1 MTFSAFETS
10 VEGGQPVELYI
21 LTVGATTYRWNN
33 SEDTLTIDGND
44 YTPLSIERS
53 KIVQGPEDRN
63 QTVTFTVPGTIPFVT
78 PYINSV
84 PAAQAVMTVRKLHRP
99 DFPGPEVVT
108 IYRGI
113 VKAVNFDDENGR
125 KSEIAT
131 QPFVSG
137 LNRPIPRFVYKGLC
151 NNTLYDDFCQVDD
164 TDPAYRASLDVT
176 AVSGN
181 TLTIPGLDSF
191 GDGWFDG
198 GLIETSGQ
206 GDARMILN
214 QVGNVVTLHLPF
226 SQGVLNET
234 VTILAGCAHTIAVCK
249 SKFDNV
255 INFGGFAFVPT
266 LNPFESGI
274 DPAVC
279 S

>member
-1 MTFSAFETS
+1 MTFAAFETS
-10 VEGGQPVELYI
+10 NEAGRPVELYI
-21 LTVGATTYRWNN
+21 LVVGGTTYRWNN
-33 SEDTLTIDGND
+33 SEDTITIDGND
-44 YTPLSIERS
+44 YTPIAIERS
-53 KIVQGPEDRN
+53 KISQGPEDRN
-63 QTVTFTVPGTIPFVT
+63 QTVTFTVPGSVQFVT

-84 PAAQAVMTVRKLHRP
+84 PAAQAVMTVQKLHRG
-99 DFPGPEVVT
+99 DFPSPEVVT
-108 IYRGI
+108 IYRGV

-131 QPFVSG
+131 QPFISS
-137 LNRPIPRFVYKGLC
+137 LSRPIPRFVYKGLC
-151 NNTLYDDFCQVDD
+151 NNVLYDDFCQVDD
-164 TDPAYRASLDVT
+164 TDPSYRASLDVT

-181 TLTIPGLDSF
+181 QLTIPGLAAF
-191 GDGWFDG
+191 GNGWFDG

-206 GDARMILN
+206 GDARMILS
-214 QVGNVVTLHLPF
+214 QVGDTVTLHLPF
-226 SQGVLNET
+226 SQAVLNQT
-234 VTILAGCAHTIAVCK
+234 VTVLAGCAHTIAICK

-274 DPAVC
+274 DPSTC